1 MKIAVLFSGN
11 SSERDVSI
19 ASGIQ
24 VTKALKE
31 AGHNVL
37 AVETFRG
44 VLSEPVVQALL
55 SRGIAPEPHSTHDTA
70 GSISVSIR
78 MVASGVWKR
87 IRCLV

>member
-11 SSERDVSI
+11 SSECDVSI

-31 AGHNVL
+31 PGHNVL

-44 VLSEPVVQALL
+44 VLSEPVVTSASFQRHR
-55 SRGIAPEPHSTHDTA
+55 SRAAFNT
-70 GSISVSIR
+70 
-78 MVASGVWKR
+78 
-87 IRCLV
+87 